1 MKTLIKRAL
10 VLSAIISFSLSCQT
24 DRVDIQ
30 TGIIAQVYVGSGDC
44 MPGIDYSKRLYSQY
58 SGRVY
63 IIQKKEYDKP
73 GNTIES
79 LKAKSLERI
88 IQNGVLA
95 IALKPD
101 SFVVFLDNAYESSSV
116 IYLKENSLIKTH
128 FYFFKCTSY

>member
-24 DRVDIQ
+24 DRADIQ
-30 TGIIAQVYVGSGDC
+30 TGIIALVNVGSGDC

-79 LKAKSLERI
+79 LKNKSIERI

-101 SFVVFLDNAYESSSV
+101 SFVVFLDNTYESSCV
-116 IYLKENSLIKTH
+116 IYLKKNSLIKTP
-128 FYFFKCTSY
+128 FYFFRCTSY

>member
-10 VLSAIISFSLSCQT
+10 VLSTIISLFLSCQT
-24 DRVDIQ
+24 DRADIQ
-30 TGIIAQVYVGSGDC
+30 TGIIAQVYAGSGDC

-73 GNTIES
+73 GNTIET
-79 LKAKSLERI
+79 LKDKSIERI

-101 SFVVFLDNAYESSSV
+101 SFVVYLDNAYESSRV
-116 IYLKENSLIKTH
+116 IYLKENSLIKTP

>member
-1 MKTLIKRAL
+1 MKTHIKRAL

-24 DRVDIQ
+24 DRADIQ

-79 LKAKSLERI
+79 LKDKSIERI
-88 IQNGVLA
+88 IQNGLLA

-116 IYLKENSLIKTH
+116 IYLKVNSLIKTH